1 MLGSTGITESRSKG
15 KTKMKEVKIE
25 ELPSGYIEYIKKN
38 IGVPKKI
45 SDQKVFY
52 CKNACH
58 VNSIL
63 FSEFINSTTSYH
75 CSVIEGIVVCKDGL
89 AYEHCWNLI
98 RDDDGDLE
106 YVDVTMDA
114 IATDSEREVEK
125 SYYEIIEH
133 EMEEMIE
140 KIANKQPLFTQE
152 THHAI
157 DEYYAE
163 HPEKEAEYR
172 KGKEMVDS
180 Q

>member
-1 MLGSTGITESRSKG
+1 MQDSQNNEVSKLQT
-15 KTKMKEVKIE
+15 TKMKEVKIE
-25 ELPSGYIEYIKKN
+25 GLPSDCIDYIKNN

-45 SDQKVFY
+45 NGQIVFY

-58 VNSIL
+58 VNSIV
-63 FSEFINSTTSYH
+63 FCEFINSTTSYH

-98 RDDDGDLE
+98 RDDKGEQE
-106 YVDVTMDA
+106 YVDTTMDA

-163 HPEKEAEYR
+163 HPEMEAEYR
-172 KGKEMVDS
+172 KGKELVER